1 MKQFEVGKTYS
12 THSICDTNR
21 IITIEVIA
29 RTAQTITAK
38 MGGEV
43 KKLRIVKK
51 ASEYRKAE
59 TVMPCGQYSMA
70 PMISAE

>member
-12 THSICDTNR
+12 THSICDTNC

-38 MGGEV
+38 MDGEV

-59 TVMPCGQYSMA
+59 TVMPWGQYSMA
-70 PMISAE
+70 PMISAD